1 MLLLGVI
8 APRLATLQVTALQV
22 ATPQVTIMA
31 HFAGLDFDKAHLVR
45 AVDRVESALVVGLI
59 GAGLMAC
66 ALGAVIY
73 DVGRLFSAW

>member
-1 MLLLGVI
+1 MILRRALLLTV
-8 APRLATLQVTALQV
+8 PRLAFLQVTTLQVT
-22 ATPQVTIMA
+22 TMA

-45 AVDRVESALVVGLI
+45 AVDWVESALVVGLI
-59 GAGLMAC
+59 GAGLVAC